1 MKLLGKVDI
10 RQQLDSAY
18 RRNIQQQNEQV
29 RKNRYV
35 LSKII
40 DCIKF
45 CGAFELALRGHDEK
59 KDSSNPGIFRG
70 LINFSSELDIALKD
84 HFENSVVFKGTSKI
98 IQNELLNCML
108 AVAQDRIKKEIL
120 KAEYV
125 AVIADETTDVANQYQ
140 MTVVFRYILPDG
152 TPVERFWCF
161 TNPSDHDAVNLSE
174 CIRTILKQVIDK
186 PEKLIS
192 QSYDGASV
200 MSGCHSSV
208 QTLIK
213 NDYKYA
219 FYVHCYAHQLNL
231 ILAQATSQNQEVRVF
246 FSNLS
251 DIANFFS
258 HSPQRVAV
266 LDEIV
271 GQRVPRSSATRWNFK
286 SRTVS
291 TVYEYRESLIE
302 CMEKI
307 EVTSRQTVTINQAT
321 AIGRMLQDSKF
332 VFWLIVFH
340 RILPHADILYNQLQK
355 TVTDPV
361 QIHAAVT
368 CFENAIYKERNNIE
382 TIDSEISENYAVQ
395 TKRRRTNEN
404 PYISKTIAA
413 KEVCDTIITHV
424 NERFSFTKHLNASVL
439 FAADKF
445 PQMEKKF
452 PIEHLEATVEA
463 YPFLDKVRLQTE
475 LELIYRRPDFRN
487 ISGAIHLLKFITDN
501 NLQDIFS
508 ATFALLQILI
518 TIPMTTAEAERSFS
532 TLKRIKTFLRSSMNE
547 GRLTALAMLSIE
559 KQFIQDLPD
568 FNEAVINKFAENK
581 NRRMDFT
588 FKQCNTV

>member
-1 MKLLGKVDI
+1 MKLLGRVDI

-18 RRNIQQQNEQV
+18 RRSIQQQNEQV

-40 DCIKF
+40 NCIKF
-45 CGAFELALRGHDEK
+45 CGAFELALRGHDES

-70 LINFSSELDIALKD
+70 LINFSSELDTALKD
-84 HFENSVVFKGTSKI
+84 HFEKSVVFKGISKI
-98 IQNELLNCML
+98 IQNELLDCML
-108 AVAQDRIKKEIL
+108 AVAQEHIKKEISSA
-120 KAEYV
+120 KYV
-125 AVIADETTDVANQYQ
+125 AVIADETTDVASHYQ
-140 MTVVFRYILPDG
+140 VLPDG

-161 TNPSDHDAVNLSE
+161 TNPPNHDAVSLSK
-174 CIRTILKQVIDK
+174 CIKTILKQVIDK

-213 NDYKYA
+213 SDYKFA

-231 ILAQATSQNQEVRVF
+231 ILSQATSQNQEVRVF

-271 GQRVPRSSATRWNFK
+271 GQRIPRSSATRWNFK
-286 SRTVS
+286 SRTIS

-307 EVTSRQTVTINQAT
+307 EENSRQTVTINQAT
-321 AIGRMLQDSKF
+321 AICRMLQDSKF

-361 QIHAAVT
+361 QIHTAIT
-368 CFENAIYKERNNIE
+368 CFEDSIKKERNNIE
-382 TIDSEISENYAVQ
+382 TIESEITENYVVQ
-395 TKRRRTNEN
+395 SKRRRMNEN
-404 PYISKTIAA
+404 PYISKTVAA

-424 NERFSFTKHLNASVL
+424 KERFSFTKHLNASIL
-439 FAADKF
+439 FAADRF
-445 PQMEKKF
+445 PEMEKTF
-452 PIEHLEATVEA
+452 PLKHLEDTVDA

-501 NLQDIFS
+501 NLQDVFS
-508 ATFALLQILI
+508 ATFALLQII
-518 TIPMTTAEAERSFS
+518 VTIPMTTAEAERSFS
-532 TLKRIKTFLRSSMNE
+532 TLKRIKTFLRSSMNQE
-547 GRLTALAMLSIE
+547 RLTALAMLSIE

-568 FNEAVINKFAENK
+568 FNEAVITKFAEIK
-581 NRRMDFT
+581 NRRVDFM
-588 FKQCNTV
+588 FKHCNAI